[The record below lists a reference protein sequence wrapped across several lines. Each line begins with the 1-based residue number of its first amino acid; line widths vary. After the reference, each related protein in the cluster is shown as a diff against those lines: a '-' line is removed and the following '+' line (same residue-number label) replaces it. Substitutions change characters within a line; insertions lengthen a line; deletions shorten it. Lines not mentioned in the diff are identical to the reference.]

1 MKMTKDRMTECEKN
15 WGGETALLYNA
26 EWVRRLDVL
35 LADER
40 VSRYPVVKRRLQGM
54 RRHAIKVEQQRLRK
68 IQECFD
74 GKYDIHAPYIRVTHA
89 HALHGGWGN
98 MPRAWCCP
106 SKGYNQKDSMCPFC
120 KEDYRNRF
128 ASDKLRYDG
137 PADEVYW
144 NGVPKADESLAKSWG
159 DLNLVTVWHDFNDP
173 ATQEQSHDCAV
184 FAAAVVRY
192 LNMQMTPRGDR
203 WDTFYMVLV
212 DGQFVKVEEKLEI
225 RLGE

>member
-1 MKMTKDRMTECEKN
+1 MTKDEMNECEKK
-15 WGGETALLYNA
+15 WGGEGTRLYNA

-40 VSRYPVVKRRLQGM
+40 VSQYPVVKRRLQGM

-74 GKYDIHAPYIRVTHA
+74 GKYNIHAPYERITHA
-89 HALHGGWGN
+89 HGLYGYFRTQ
-98 MPRAWCCP
+98 PRAWCCP
-106 SKGYNQKDSMCPFC
+106 SKSPKQTDSMCPFC
-120 KEDYRNRF
+120 MEDF
-128 ASDKLRYDG
+128 ATEAFTSDKLRYDG
-137 PADEVYW
+137 LADGKYW
-144 NGVPKADESLAKSWG
+144 TGVKRADRSLAKSWG
-159 DLNLVTVWHDFNDP
+159 DLNLNVNRYDFNDP

-184 FAAAVVRY
+184 FAAAVGRY
-192 LNMQMTPRGDR
+192 LNIQMTEQGER

-212 DGQFVKVEEKLEI
+212 DGQFVKVEEKLEM

>member
-1 MKMTKDRMTECEKN
+1 MTMTECEKK
-15 WGGETALLYNA
+15 WGGESTRLYNA

-54 RRHAIKVEQQRLRK
+54 RRHAIKVEQQRLDH
-68 IQECFD
+68 IQQCLD
-74 GKYDIHAPYIRVTHA
+74 GKYNIHAPWARIREA
-89 HALHGGWGN
+89 HALYGYYAKA
-98 MPRAWCCP
+98 PRAWCCP
-106 SKGYNQKDSMCPFC
+106 SKGYKQKDSMCPFC
-120 KEDYRNRF
+120 KEDYRTDYF
-128 ASDKLRYDG
+128 TSDKLRYDG
-137 PADEVYW
+137 PADGKYW
-144 NGVPKADESLAKSWG
+144 TGVKRADQSLAKSWG
-159 DLNLVTVWHDFNDP
+159 DLNLDTLYHDFNDP

-184 FAAAVVRY
+184 FVAAVVRY
-192 LNMQMTPRGDR
+192 LNIQMTPQGER